1 MDRRGRIELW
11 ALGILSAGVILVATI
26 VPPIPQPA
34 TYHQFADQRIYFGI
48 PNFFDVV
55 SNIPFLFIGM
65 AGLIL
70 LLRSGIPAMSEAFV
84 EPAERW
90 PYLVLFLSVTAAGI
104 GSVYYHLAPDN
115 DRLVWDRLP
124 IATGVM
130 ALLAATLNERIGPKA
145 GLRLLPVLIAAGA
158 GSVMHW
164 YWSEQ
169 RGAGNLNFYIV
180 VQFYSLLVIFLLGI
194 FFRSRYTGGFYIYAV
209 MTLYGLAK
217 LAEVQD
223 QEIYDLGQVMSGHTA
238 KHLLAALAIYWIL
251 RTLAKREPVTQKMQG
266 PAPRLM
272 GELVKHA
279 STQGGKGK
287 ARR

>member
-1 MDRRGRIELW
+1 MSNRFRLW
-11 ALGILSAGVILVATI
+11 ALGILSVGVILVAVI

-34 TYHQFADQRIYFGI
+34 TYHQFADQRVYFGI

-65 AGLIL
+65 AGLIF
-70 LLRSGIPAMSEAFV
+70 LLRSGIPARSEAFI

-90 PYLVLFLSVTAAGI
+90 PYLVLFLSVAVAGI
-104 GSVYYHLAPDN
+104 GSAYYHLAPDN

-130 ALLAATLNERIGPKA
+130 ALLAATLSERIGPKA
-145 GLRLLPVLIAAGA
+145 GLRLLPVLIAAGG

-164 YWSEQ
+164 YGSEQ

-194 FFRSRYTGGFYIYAV
+194 FFRSRYTGGFYIYMV
-209 MTLYGLAK
+209 MALYGLAK
-217 LAEVQD
+217 LAEIQD

-251 RTLAKREPVTQKMQG
+251 RTLAKREPVTEKMRR
-266 PAPRLM
+266 PAPTSWGSL
-272 GELVKHA
+272 
-279 STQGGKGK
+279 
-287 ARR
+287 